1 MNQAKEFI
9 GFEKTLKLLQGV
21 FNTFYWIIIIG
32 MFVVLGGLVAGI
44 FVPLHTLQN
53 TLQDILTT
61 KGTHIHVA
69 FYHSSYN
76 VNPNHIQYTKLKT
89 LIISTCLIYEIILT
103 VLLFLII
110 QLKGI
115 IRFVRN
121 KEPFSKKCINYIQYL
136 AYGVISYS
144 LIDGVL
150 GGILDFLF
158 VRTFQLTQNQVSFEF
173 NFGLLIT
180 GLLILLLSN
189 IFKYGAYLQ
198 EEYDSTI

>member
-9 GFEKTLKLLQGV
+9 GFEKTLKLLQGL
-21 FNTFYWIIIIG
+21 FNIFYWIIIIG
-32 MFVVLGGLVAGI
+32 MFVALGGMIAGI
-44 FVPLHTLQN
+44 FVPLHTLQ
-53 TLQDILTT
+53 DILTA

-69 FYHSSYN
+69 FYHSYRIDT
-76 VNPNHIQYTKLKT
+76 NHIQYTNLKT
-89 LIISTCLIYEIILT
+89 LVIGACLIYEIILA

-121 KEPFSKKCINYIQYL
+121 KQPFSKKCINYIQYL

-158 VRTFQLTQNQVSFEF
+158 VRTFQLTQSKVSFEL

-198 EEYDSTI
+198 EEYDSTL